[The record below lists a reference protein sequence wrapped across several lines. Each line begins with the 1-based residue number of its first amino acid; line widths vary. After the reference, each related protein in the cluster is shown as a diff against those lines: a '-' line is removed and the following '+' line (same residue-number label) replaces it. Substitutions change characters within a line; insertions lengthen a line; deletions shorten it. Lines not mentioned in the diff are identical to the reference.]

1 MKKYIINSLAVLAV
15 SAGLVSCGDDFL
27 ETKYYKGIDVET
39 ALTSESNIQT
49 ALTGVYNQLYD
60 YRFAGNYAVNI
71 GDIPTDLSYWNT
83 KTGHFDGI
91 YQYSF
96 DDKDTYLYYIWDYG
110 FKVVNNSARIIKAG
124 NGMLGSSSDA
134 TALNKELA
142 EAYALR
148 AYANLTMVNVFC
160 HQLKVKGNDFSSKA
174 GLPISDEPIV
184 AFQNVSRSTVGETY
198 DKIVA
203 DLKLSIDKFTTAG
216 GDRGDKC
223 YFTKAAV
230 EGLLARTYLYMEKW
244 NEAKTYAQAAL
255 KDGNITTLNYTSAD
269 YKALYNG
276 GNSNTESLFY
286 LDINATQNWSANS
299 SGTLWSTYNF
309 SPSPKLLAMYSANDV
324 RKSIQTWDKTS
335 TDASPVYGGGKYG
348 AFGSNPINPA
358 YATNYLI
365 NAPEMFLII
374 AEADINLGAEYLTD
388 AQNALLV
395 VAKRNT
401 SITSVADLPQDITSL
416 YTFLKDERA
425 RELFQEGL
433 RLWDL
438 RRWDTKAS
446 IEAYAAPAVKYRVD
460 NYTISNLV
468 YPIPADEINAGF
480 GIEQNDWSS
489 TIPVIE

>member
-15 SAGLVSCGDDFL
+15 CAGFTSCGDSFL
-27 ETKYYKGIDVET
+27 ETKYYKGIDEKT
-39 ALTSESNIQT
+39 ALTNEGNIQT

-134 TALNKELA
+134 TTLNKELA

-148 AYANLTMVNVFC
+148 AYSNLIMANVFC
-160 HQLKVKGNDFSSKA
+160 HQVKVNGTDFSSKP

-184 AFQNVSRSTVGETY
+184 AFQKISRSTVGETY

-203 DLKLSIDKFTTAG
+203 DLKVSIDKFTAAG

-223 YFTKAAV
+223 YFTKASV
-230 EGLLARTYLYMEKW
+230 EGLLARTYLYLEKW
-244 NEAKTYAQAAL
+244 DEAKTYAQAAL
-255 KDGNITTLNYTSAD
+255 KDANITALNYKPTE

-276 GNSNTESLFY
+276 GSSNTESLFY
-286 LDINATQNWSANS
+286 LDINATQNFSSNS
-299 SGTLWSTYNF
+299 CGTLWSTYNF
-309 SPSPKLLAMYSANDV
+309 SPSPKLLAMYTASDV
-324 RKSIQTWDKTS
+324 RKTIQTWDKTS
-335 TDASPVYGGGKYG
+335 TDITPVYGGGKFA
-348 AFGSNPINPA
+348 AFASGNPA

-374 AEADINLGAEYLTD
+374 AEANLNLGTD
-388 AQNALLV
+388 HFTEAQNALLV
-395 VAKRNT
+395 VAKRNNDIT
-401 SITSVADLPQDITSL
+401 SIADLPQNAAEL
-416 YTFLKDERA
+416 YAFIKDERA

-438 RRWDTKAS
+438 RRWDEKAS
-446 IEAYAAPAVKYRVD
+446 IEAYNAPNVKFKED
-460 NYTISNLV
+460 NYTISNLI

-480 GIEQNDWSS
+480 GIEQNDWST
-489 TIPVIE
+489 TIPAIE

>member
-1 MKKYIINSLAVLAV
+1 MRKYIINSLTALAI
-15 SAGLVSCGDDFL
+15 SASLASCGDNFL

-39 ALTSESNIQT
+39 ALTSEANIQT

-134 TALNKELA
+134 TTLNKELA

-148 AYANLTMVNVFC
+148 AYSNLIMANVFC
-160 HQLKVKGNDFSSKA
+160 HQVKVNGTDFSSKP

-184 AFQNVSRSTVGETY
+184 AFQKISRSTVGETY

-203 DLKLSIDKFTTAG
+203 DLKVSIDKFTAAG

-223 YFTKAAV
+223 YFTKASV
-230 EGLLARTYLYMEKW
+230 EGLLARTYLYLEKW
-244 NEAKTYAQAAL
+244 DEAKTYAQAAL
-255 KDGNITTLNYTSAD
+255 KDGNITVLNYKTTD

-276 GNSNTESLFY
+276 GSSNTESLFY

-299 SGTLWSTYNF
+299 NGTLWSTYNF
-309 SPSPKLLAMYSANDV
+309 SPSPKLLAMYGANDV

-335 TDASPVYGGGKYG
+335 VDATPVYGGGKYA
-348 AFGSNPINPA
+348 AFASANPA
-358 YATNYLI
+358 FATNYLI

-374 AEADINLGAEYLTD
+374 AEANIKLGTEHLTD

-416 YTFLKDERA
+416 YAFLKDERA
-425 RELFQEGL
+425 RELFQEGF

-446 IEAYAAPAVKYRVD
+446 IEAYAAPAVKFRVD
-460 NYTISNLV
+460 NYTISNLI

-480 GIEQNDWSS
+480 GIEQNDWST
-489 TIPVIE
+489 TIPAIE